1 MASAILTALENIEA
15 LIQDFAANIKDNNLD
30 DAENDIKGIEGR
42 ARFAEATNNAE
53 VKAGANDIKSRA
65 SDLRIIVRNLKK
77 GIGDAES
84 LKADLIAKASEI
96 EYLAR
101 NLKPVAEQTEAGK
114 AAA

>member
-1 MASAILTALENIEA
+1 MVNAIVTALENIEGLA
-15 LIQDFAANIKDNNLD
+15 RDFAVNIKANNLG
-30 DAENDIKGIEGR
+30 DAENDVSGIEGR
-42 ARFAEATNNAE
+42 ARFAEATNNAQ
-53 VKAGANDIKSRA
+53 VKAGADDIKTRA